1 MKLGVAWSRTV
12 YLPAESSDLFLI
24 IGCMTSNLLY
34 LSFST
39 LYSSSSWRTDTIVF
53 AKLNKR
59 PPPPPLHKRASSQL
73 SPPPPPT
80 TTPPQICLK
89 KISPLGLRIYGKCKG
104 ENVQEYG
111 YKQTHLFWLTL
122 RQRSN
127 GSQALDKESREEM
140 LLSSSLSSLNKTQF
154 VSWGGC
160 KRRDRKR
167 FGNKRITNLTRAP
180 MRWTFQGISV
190 VVQFYP
196 WFKFY
201 FSLF

>member
-39 LYSSSSWRTDTIVF
+39 FYSSSSWRTDTIVF

-59 PPPPPLHKRASSQL
+59 PRPPPLHISASSQL
-73 SPPPPPT
+73 SM
-80 TTPPQICLK
+80 
-89 KISPLGLRIYGKCKG
+89 
-104 ENVQEYG
+104 EYG

-160 KRRDRKR
+160 KRRDRKL
-167 FGNKRITNLTRAP
+167 FGNQRITNLTRAL

-190 VVQFYP
+190 VVQFYA

>member
-24 IGCMTSNLLY
+24 IGCMTSNFLY

-39 LYSSSSWRTDTIVF
+39 LYSSSAWRTDTIVF

-59 PPPPPLHKRASSQL
+59 PPSPTSHKCFFSVKH
-73 SPPPPPT
+73 PPPT
-80 TTPPQICLK
+80 LPQMYLK
-89 KISPLGLRIYGKCKG
+89 KISPLGRRIYSKCKG